1 MRKYIIMGVQGSG
14 KGTQAK
20 LLADVLD
27 LEHISVG
34 DVLRWNVEHHTK
46 LGAQVRRIVA
56 SGELVGDDLVEKVVR
71 RRLDEHDWNYGFI
84 VDGFPRNQP
93 QARFFL
99 ESFDLDAVIL
109 LDLPDDL
116 VERRVLSRR
125 LCSRCG
131 LDYNLISSRPV
142 VPDVCDVCG
151 GRLVARADDTADA
164 LRARLR
170 DYHTKTRPVLELFR
184 AKEVVL
190 EVDASQPAAD
200 VQTEIRKRLGVG

>member
-46 LGAQVRRIVA
+46 LGAQVRRVVA

-99 ESFDLDAVIL
+99 ENFDLDAVIL

-200 VQTEIRKRLGVG
+200 VQTGIRKRLGVG